1 MAEFVAEL
9 AVVLELSAL
18 AQALAGS
25 VWWYPLINAGH
36 ILGIALLVGGI
47 IPLDL
52 RLLGLWSS
60 LPLQPFWRVLRMTAA
75 VGLALAVTTG
85 SLMFITRATEYL
97 GSIWFR
103 AKLLV
108 LLLGLVNIV
117 VIMARCAP
125 GAEDGPV
132 RPALRAGA
140 LVSLAVWLL
149 VLVLGRFVGYF

>member
-1 MAEFVAEL
+1 MAEI
-9 AVVLELSAL
+9 AVVLEQSAL

-47 IPLDL
+47 VPLDL

-60 LPLQPFWRVLRMTAA
+60 QPLQPFWRVLRTTAA

-97 GSIWFR
+97 ESFWFR
-103 AKLLV
+103 AKLLA

-117 VIMARCAP
+117 VVMARYAAGP
-125 GAEDGPV
+125 GDGAVSPG
-132 RPALRAGA
+132 LRAGA

>member
-1 MAEFVAEL
+1 MADV
-9 AVVLELSAL
+9 AVVLEQGGL

-25 VWWYPLINAGH
+25 MWWYPLINAGH

-47 IPLDL
+47 VPLDL

-60 LPLQPFWRVLRMTAA
+60 LPLQPFWRVLRTTAA

-97 GSIWFR
+97 ESFWFR
-103 AKLLV
+103 AKLLA

-117 VIMARCAP
+117 VVMARYTAGP
-125 GAEDGPV
+125 GDGAV
-132 RPALRAGA
+132 SLGLRAGA